1 MMIDYTE
8 KIANFNLI
16 VGNKNEDLAYEYLSK
31 TGWDEEKAAKLFNEE
46 NKKLDIALSKYM
58 KSKERKQK
66 MKPKNIN
73 SYEEYKLDSIDSIFN
88 SITKLFKKDNT
99 LFFGRYFSFMKNSVK
114 LLDEFVSK
122 LEKTSKTGIII
133 LYSLQSMNLLKE
145 QIKHIIE
152 EPLSKELF
160 FNNTIFY
167 PAIDISIEG
176 SNFIDELECDKLPTF
191 IICKYKNKESLA
203 IIGKLDIPFKLGDL
217 RDKILEAELSYINKP
232 TKEKNNINNIKD
244 NNNNN
249 NINNENKKEYE
260 PNYADY
266 DFGDEEDNIADLNNI
281 QDYNDAKLSDG
292 QILAY
297 QELKLRE
304 LEKMEEKKNLEKEKI
319 LKEKEESKKIKTNL
333 KPEPNDDNPDK
344 CIILFRF
351 PDGEKTVQ
359 RKFLKKDKIK
369 DLFDFIKSL
378 GREIFT
384 EEEHHHFSLLQTFPY
399 KLFDEIQNNTLEQE
413 GLFPNSVLQIK
424 EID

>member
-16 VGNKNEDLAYEYLSK
+16 VGNKNEDLAYDYLSK

-160 FNNTIFY
+160 FNNTFFY
-167 PAIDISIEG
+167 PSIDISIEG
-176 SNFIDELECDKLPTF
+176 SNFIDELECNKLPTF

-232 TKEKNNINNIKD
+232 TKEKNNINNIND

-304 LEKMEEKKNLEKEKI
+304 LEKMEEKKNLEKEKL

-333 KPEPNDDNPDK
+333 KPEPSDDNPDK

-399 KLFDEIQNNTLEQE
+399 KLFDKIQNNTLEQE

>member
-16 VGNKNEDLAYEYLSK
+16 VGNKNEDLAYDYLSK

-160 FNNTIFY
+160 CNNTFFY

-176 SNFIDELECDKLPTF
+176 SNFIDELECNKLPTF

-232 TKEKNNINNIKD
+232 TKEKNNINNIND
-244 NNNNN
+244 NNNN

-304 LEKMEEKKNLEKEKI
+304 LEKMEEKKNLEKEKL

-333 KPEPNDDNPDK
+333 KPEPSDDNPDK

>member
-16 VGNKNEDLAYEYLSK
+16 VGNKNEDLAYDYLSK

-160 FNNTIFY
+160 FNNTFFY

-176 SNFIDELECDKLPTF
+176 TNFIDELECNKLPTF

-304 LEKMEEKKNLEKEKI
+304 LEKMEEKKNLEKEKL